1 MLACNRSKA
10 TQPISDIARRFIS
23 ASSGVRHQAGS
34 DSDSDSD
41 EDADANADA
50 NADADA
56 EADAEGDEAFSEG
69 HSDDCAYSDA
79 NE

>member
-41 EDADANADA
+41 SDEGEGEDADADA
-50 NADADA
+50 
-56 EADAEGDEAFSEG
+56 DEAFSEG

-79 NE
+79 NEGA